1 MKRAPACLECRESS
15 TGRCARHRAPL
26 PPEFGEEP
34 DVYGGQFYAHE
45 PGGKFVP
52 IGETAPPGRQPDA
65 WICRR
70 VVDYP
75 GERVPDGGDVTP
87 CSRCAAP
94 VVFNPKREV
103 QAPKVCFQCARITPL
118 PMES

>member
-34 DVYGGQFYAHE
+34 DVYGGQFYVHE
-45 PGGKFVP
+45 PGGKFEA
-52 IGETAPPGRQPDA
+52 IGETAPRPPDV

-70 VVDYP
+70 LADYP
-75 GERVPDGGDVTP
+75 GQRVPDGGAVTS
-87 CSRCAAP
+87 CARCGASI
-94 VVFNPKREV
+94 VFNPARDV
-103 QAPKVCFQCARITPL
+103 AAPKECMQCNRIAPL
-118 PMES
+118 PIES